1 MQVRLQG
8 YNNFCK
14 WIRGE
19 KVLLLNLHVKNLAII
34 DEIEVDFAEGLDVLT
49 GETGAGKSII
59 IGSINMA
66 IGGKVP
72 KDIIRKG
79 ADFALAELLF
89 SVDTEE
95 QKRYLEEH
103 GITAEDNEVLIS
115 RKFTK
120 GRGINRINGESVP
133 VSVLKQAA
141 AVLIDVHGQ
150 NEQQSLLYKR
160 EHMEIVDRYARE
172 KMAGIDTE
180 YAEAYSSYKKLI
192 EQRDSE
198 NIPEE
203 ERLREI
209 SFMEYE
215 LEEIENDALVHGE
228 EESLEDTYRRLSN
241 ASSVINGLGEIYS
254 LTGSNANDTVSEKL
268 AYSLRIIGKLCEY
281 DDNINQ
287 FADQLSEIDSLVSDF
302 NRDITSYMEDME
314 TDSGELE
321 KTEQRLDLV
330 RKIKARF
337 GATTASVNEYADKLR
352 GKLERYRKYELYKA
366 GLEEKIKKEEAKLKK
381 LSDAMSDIRKKCAK
395 VLEKEITQALADLNF
410 LQVQF
415 SIDIRRLDG
424 FTANGTDEI
433 EFMLSANPGEDLKP
447 IGMAASGG
455 ELSRIMLAVKAVLAE
470 HDETSTL
477 IFDEIDTGISGRTAQ
492 KVAEKMALI
501 AKQHQVICISHLAQ
515 IAAMAD
521 AHYIIEKTSGGSHT
535 STQIRMLSGS
545 EEVQELARILGGAQI
560 TEAVINSAEEMKE
573 LALNLKKSL

>member
-1 MQVRLQG
+1 M
-8 YNNFCK
+8 
-14 WIRGE
+14 
-19 KVLLLNLHVKNLAII
+19 LLNLHVKNLAII
-34 DEIEVDFAEGLDVLT
+34 DEIEVDFSEGMNVLT

-79 ADFALAELLF
+79 AGFALIELLF

-95 QKRYLEEH
+95 QRNYLEEH
-103 GITAEDNEVLIS
+103 GIIVDNDEVLVS

-150 NEQQSLLYKR
+150 NEQQSLLYKAK
-160 EHMEIVDRYARE
+160 HMEILDRYARE
-172 KMAGIDTE
+172 DMSGMDTMYTE
-180 YAEAYSSYKKLI
+180 VYNNYKKLI
-192 EQRDSE
+192 EQRDLD

-209 SFMEYE
+209 SFMQYE
-215 LEEIENDALVHGE
+215 LEEIENAALVHGE
-228 EESLEDTYRRLSN
+228 EESLEDTYKQLSN
-241 ASSVINGLGEIYS
+241 AASIVNGLGEIYS
-254 LTGSNANDTVSEKL
+254 LTGSDANDTVSEKL

-287 FADQLSEIDSLVSDF
+287 FAEQLSEIDSLVSDF
-302 NRDITSYMEDME
+302 NRDIVSYLDDIE
-314 TDSGELE
+314 TSGELLEETE
-321 KTEQRLDLV
+321 KRLDLV

-337 GATTASVNEYADKLR
+337 GATTELVNEYADKLR
-352 GKLERYRKYELYKA
+352 SKLERYSEYEEYKA
-366 GLEEKIKKEEAKLKK
+366 GLDKKIKEEEAKLKK
-381 LSDAMSDIRKKCAK
+381 LAISMSEVRKRCAK
-395 VLEKEITQALADLNF
+395 VLEKEIAEALADLNF

-415 SIDIRRLDG
+415 SIEVRNLDEY
-424 FTANGTDEI
+424 TAHGTDEI

-455 ELSRIMLAVKAVLAE
+455 ELSRIMLAVKAVLAG
-470 HDETSTL
+470 HDEISTL
-477 IFDEIDTGISGRTAQ
+477 IFDEIDVGISGRTAQ
-492 KVAEKMALI
+492 MVAEKMALI
-501 AKQHQVICISHLAQ
+501 ARQHQVICISHLAQ

-521 AHYIIEKTSGGSHT
+521 AHYLIEKTNSDLHT
-535 STQIRMLSGS
+535 STQIRLLGSG
-545 EEVQELARILGGAQI
+545 EEAEELARILGGAQI
-560 TEAVINSAEEMKE
+560 TEAVMNSAEEMKR
-573 LALNLKKSL
+573 LAANLKKEMK

>member
-1 MQVRLQG
+1 M
-8 YNNFCK
+8 
-14 WIRGE
+14 
-19 KVLLLNLHVKNLAII
+19 LLNLHVKNLAII
-34 DEIEVDFAEGLDVLT
+34 DEIEVDFSEGMNVLT

-79 ADFALAELLF
+79 AGFALIELLF

-95 QKRYLEEH
+95 QRNYLEEH
-103 GITAEDNEVLIS
+103 GIIVDNDEVLVS

-150 NEQQSLLYKR
+150 NEQQSLLYKAK
-160 EHMEIVDRYARE
+160 HMEILDRYARE
-172 KMAGIDTE
+172 DMSGMDTMYTE
-180 YAEAYSSYKKLI
+180 VYNNYKKLI
-192 EQRDSE
+192 EQRDLE

-209 SFMEYE
+209 SFMQYE
-215 LEEIENDALVHGE
+215 LEEIENAALVHGE
-228 EESLEDTYRRLSN
+228 EESLEDTYKQLSN
-241 ASSVINGLGEIYS
+241 AASIVNGLGEIYS
-254 LTGSNANDTVSEKL
+254 LTGSDANDTVSEKL

-287 FADQLSEIDSLVSDF
+287 FAEQLSEIESLVSDF
-302 NRDITSYMEDME
+302 NRDIVSYLDDIE
-314 TDSGELE
+314 TSGELLEETE
-321 KTEQRLDLV
+321 KRLDLV

-337 GATTASVNEYADKLR
+337 GATTELVNEYADKLR
-352 GKLERYRKYELYKA
+352 SKLERYSEYEEYKA
-366 GLEEKIKKEEAKLKK
+366 GLDKKIKEEEAKLKK
-381 LSDAMSDIRKKCAK
+381 LAISMSEVRKKCAK
-395 VLEKEITQALADLNF
+395 VLEKEIAEALADLNF

-415 SIDIRRLDG
+415 SIEVRNLDEY
-424 FTANGTDEI
+424 TAHGTDEI

-455 ELSRIMLAVKAVLAE
+455 ELSRIMLAVKAVLAG
-470 HDETSTL
+470 HDEISTL
-477 IFDEIDTGISGRTAQ
+477 IFDEIDVGISGRTAQ
-492 KVAEKMALI
+492 MVAEKMALI
-501 AKQHQVICISHLAQ
+501 ARQHQVICISHLAQ

-521 AHYIIEKTSGGSHT
+521 AHYLIEKTNSDLHT
-535 STQIRMLSGS
+535 STQIRLLGSG
-545 EEVQELARILGGAQI
+545 EEAEELARILGGAQI
-560 TEAVINSAEEMKE
+560 TEAVMNSAEEMKR
-573 LALNLKKSL
+573 LAANLKKEMK

>member
-1 MQVRLQG
+1 M
-8 YNNFCK
+8 
-14 WIRGE
+14 
-19 KVLLLNLHVKNLAII
+19 LLNLHVKNLAII
-34 DEIEVDFAEGLDVLT
+34 DEIEVDFSDGLNVLT

-66 IGGKVP
+66 IGGKAP

-79 ADFALAELLF
+79 AGFALAELLF
-89 SVDTEE
+89 SVDTKE
-95 QKRYLEEH
+95 QKEYLAKH
-103 GITAEDNEVLIS
+103 GITTDDDEVLLS

-150 NEQQSLLYKR
+150 NEQQSLLYKAK
-160 EHMEIVDRYARE
+160 HMEIVDRYAKE
-172 KMAGIDTE
+172 EMAGIDIK
-180 YAEAYSSYKKLI
+180 YAKAYSSYKKLI

-203 ERLREI
+203 KRLREI

-215 LEEIENDALVHGE
+215 LEEIENAALVHGE
-228 EESLEDTYRRLSN
+228 EESLEERYRQLSN

-268 AYSLRIIGKLCEY
+268 AYSLRIIGRLCEY

-287 FADQLSEIDSLVSDF
+287 FAEQLSEIDSLVSDF
-302 NRDITSYMEDME
+302 NRDIISYMEDME
-314 TDSGELE
+314 TDTSGLGQI
-321 KTEQRLDLV
+321 EQRLDLV

-337 GATTASVNEYADKLR
+337 GATTELVNGYADRLREKLD
-352 GKLERYRKYELYKA
+352 RYREYEVYKA
-366 GLEEKIKKEEAKLKK
+366 GLEEKIKKEEEELEK
-381 LSDAMSDIRKKCAK
+381 LSSQMSAVRKKCAK
-395 VLEKEITQALADLNF
+395 VLEKEIVEALADLNF
-410 LQVQF
+410 MQVQF
-415 SIDIRRLDG
+415 SIDIRPLKEY
-424 FTANGTDEI
+424 TANGTDEI

-501 AKQHQVICISHLAQ
+501 AGRHQVICISHLAQ

-521 AHYIIEKTSGGSHT
+521 AHYLIEKTSGVSHT
-535 STQIRMLSGS
+535 STQIRLLNGQ
-545 EEVQELARILGGAQI
+545 EEVQELARILGGAKI
-560 TEAVINSAEEMKE
+560 TEAVVKSAEEMKR
-573 LALNLKKSL
+573 LAANLKKNL